1 MNNNNNDNNHN
12 NNNNNNRNTRILL
25 VDDEY
30 DITLTFKIGLEDS
43 GFVVDSFNDP
53 LLALSNFKAG
63 IYNLLLLDIKMPK
76 MDGFELFRQV
86 KKKDSKVKVSFM
98 TAFDIYN
105 DNSKVDSTLFNNNNG
120 NKRIIQKPILIDDL
134 VRQVKTE
141 LA

>member
-86 KKKDSKVKVSFM
+86 KNKDSKVKVSFM